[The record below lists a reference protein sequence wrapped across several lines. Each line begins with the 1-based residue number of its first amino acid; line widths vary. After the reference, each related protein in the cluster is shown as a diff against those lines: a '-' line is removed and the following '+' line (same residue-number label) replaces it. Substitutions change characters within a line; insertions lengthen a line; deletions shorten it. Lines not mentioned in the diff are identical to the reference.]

1 MKRIGI
7 IVVAALAAVSV
18 GFLTSCSKKNADG
31 NAPRKIV
38 AATGAGARPNT
49 FVKDGVIVGYETDVL
64 KEVFSRLPQYNLEII
79 KTEFASIFTGLD
91 AGLYQVGY
99 NQFEY
104 NTTRGEKYIVSDV
117 SGLIP
122 RGIIMR
128 ADRNDIKGIFDL
140 PHHKTISQPTN
151 ANTNLYKRWNAAH
164 PDQEIIL
171 ELVDDSL
178 LGTYESRLID
188 GTIDF
193 YYHFS
198 SNLLANNEVSKVQ
211 GLKLIEVPTQDKLA
225 FTGVPDGIFF
235 LFPKGEEQ
243 LAADYNKAFEEAFA
257 DGSIHKIFLKY
268 YETYFQDKLDTDYI
282 EFIKDYIAKDV
293 AKNSAK

>member
-128 ADRNDIKGIFDL
+128 ADRNDIKGIFDYVEAQHTVHL
-140 PHHKTISQPTN
+140 KN
-151 ANTNLYKRWNAAH
+151 C
-164 PDQEIIL
+164 
-171 ELVDDSL
+171 
-178 LGTYESRLID
+178 
-188 GTIDF
+188 
-193 YYHFS
+193 
-198 SNLLANNEVSKVQ
+198 SKC
-211 GLKLIEVPTQDKLA
+211 
-225 FTGVPDGIFF
+225 
-235 LFPKGEEQ
+235 
-243 LAADYNKAFEEAFA
+243 
-257 DGSIHKIFLKY
+257 S
-268 YETYFQDKLDTDYI
+268 
-282 EFIKDYIAKDV
+282 
-293 AKNSAK
+293 